1 MFCPLDCWDAC
12 GIEISNNKFTGSFL
26 SSYLCW
32 KLNNYDSFKREINAK
47 FNSKN
52 IMLNKALN
60 KLFTILKETEPKRVL
75 FIKGSGNMGIMQNV
89 TKIFFE
95 KYGATFAVGSTCDG
109 IGEEGIIKGRGKSLI
124 LPLWIIKNS
133 KRVLIWGRNPAVTN
147 IHLLRLIRNKKV
159 FVIDVVKTKTAKM
172 FDYFLI
178 KPNSD
183 YFLAIL
189 LAQEVMKKGLIKRR
203 DGNNFSK
210 YKRVVFS
217 FSKEELM
224 QKTGI
229 DNEKLNFL
237 VNFIKDGA
245 VVLTGLGVAKC
256 KECAKSVRAIDS
268 LFFMLDFF
276 GKNDRGVAF
285 LGSSGYG
292 LNNPFKFVH
301 KNTSSLF
308 DINLDNFDTVFIQ
321 GANPLISFLNRKEWN
336 KLKDKKTIVFGKY
349 YDETAKIATLFIP
362 TKEFYSKKDIRSSY
376 FHQFVFKNEPIEDS
390 YGISEYQ
397 FTKEMFKRFNFGEL
411 KSEDEYISEIYKQKR
426 GINRS
431 YKTAKFID
439 YDIKIEEG
447 TYLVTAK
454 NRYSLN
460 SQFKTDKF
468 AYSNQ
473 LEGRYLLT
481 TEVGELEVEIK
492 KNSDIPKGVI
502 FMFAGSG
509 VNKILNSSGKNGTY
523 SEVVKWKKL

>member
-1 MFCPLDCWDAC
+1 MLVCPLDCWDIC
-12 GIEISNNKFTGSFL
+12 TMEKKGDKFIPTPYGITENFL
-26 SSYLCW
+26 CP
-32 KLNNYDSFKREINAK
+32 KLNNYLK
-47 FNSKN
+47 FPKYNPKFDLKEVESVLKKN
-52 IMLNKALN
+52 I
-60 KLFTILKETEPKRVL
+60 PKKVL
-75 FIKGSGNMGIMQNV
+75 FLKGSGNLGIIQNI
-89 TKIFFE
+89 TKLFFE
-95 KYGATFAVGSTCDG
+95 KYGATFAVGSSCDG
-109 IGEEGIIKGRGKSLI
+109 LGEEGIIKGVGKSQI
-124 LPLWIIKNS
+124 LPIEEIKKGKNII
-133 KRVLIWGRNPAVTN
+133 IWGRNPYVTN
-147 IHLLRLIRNKKV
+147 PHLIPLIKNKQILT
-159 FVIDVVKTKTAKM
+159 IDVIKTETAKKSN
-172 FDYFLI
+172 YFYQI
-178 KPNSD
+178 KPNRD
-183 YFLAIL
+183 IFLAKYLITKNREYLEKTGLKDVSILENMIKEGGVIL
-189 LAQEVMKKGLIKRR
+189 L
-203 DGNNFSK
+203 
-210 YKRVVFS
+210 
-217 FSKEELM
+217 
-224 QKTGI
+224 
-229 DNEKLNFL
+229 
-237 VNFIKDGA
+237 
-245 VVLTGLGVAKC
+245 GLGVSKNKWGDKTTETIFALQNQNLKI
-256 KECAKSVRAIDS
+256 AYLGDS
-268 LFFMLDFF
+268 ME
-276 GKNDRGVAF
+276 
-285 LGSSGYG
+285 G
-292 LNNPFKFVH
+292 LNNPFKVNP
-301 KNTSSLF
+301 KYTTPLF
-308 DINLDNFDTVFIQ
+308 EIEWDNYDTIFIQ
-321 GANPLISFLNRKEWN
+321 GGNPLVSLPNFTIPKN
-336 KLKDKKTIVFGKY
+336 KTVIVFGKFL
-349 YDETAKIATLFIP
+349 DETAKRADIFIP

-411 KSEDEYISEIYKQKR
+411 KSEDEYISEIYKPKR